1 MKSWSY
7 LYSAGRC
14 TSPALEEEAKEK
26 RRNAD
31 GEKDN
36 KKKKN
41 MHCDN
46 MIGNIGNALSKAR
59 QHAVATSTSSDNL
72 DMLTRVK
79 H

>member
-1 MKSWSY
+1 MMMKK
-7 LYSAGRC
+7 
-14 TSPALEEEAKEK
+14 THH
-26 RRNAD
+26 
-31 GEKDN
+31 
-36 KKKKN
+36 

-46 MIGNIGNALSKAR
+46 MIGDIGNTLSKAR